1 MTSPLMIT
9 ANTLTAAL
17 ALSVSLRTIVRLESA
32 DPIATLDQVRDFPS
46 ATMFSV
52 ESNRFAGGEVVDV
65 FGRLNSGSFRLF
77 IVKAPDAV

>member
-1 MTSPLMIT
+1 MIT
-9 ANTLTAAL
+9 AHTLTAAL
-17 ALSVSLRTIVRLESA
+17 ALSVSHRAIVRLETA
-32 DPIATLDQVRDFPS
+32 DPIATLDKVRAFPT

-77 IVKAPDAV
+77 LVRAPNAV